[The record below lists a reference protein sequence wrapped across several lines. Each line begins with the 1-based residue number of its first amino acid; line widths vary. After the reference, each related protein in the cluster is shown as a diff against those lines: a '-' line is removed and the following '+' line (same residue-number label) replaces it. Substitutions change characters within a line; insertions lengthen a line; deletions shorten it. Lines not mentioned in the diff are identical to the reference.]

1 MELSDKEWEVI
12 EPLFPTLPSG
22 IRGRPGRNNREVLE
36 GILWILRTGAPWRD
50 LPLSIHLTK
59 RAIVVFS
66 NGLVMAFL
74 KKC

>member
-12 EPLFPTLPSG
+12 EPLLPALPSG
-22 IRGRPGRNNREVLE
+22 IRGRPWRNNREVLE

-50 LPLSIHLTK
+50 LPLNIHLIK
-59 RAIVVFS
+59 RAIVVSS
-66 NGLVMAFL
+66 NGLVMAHL